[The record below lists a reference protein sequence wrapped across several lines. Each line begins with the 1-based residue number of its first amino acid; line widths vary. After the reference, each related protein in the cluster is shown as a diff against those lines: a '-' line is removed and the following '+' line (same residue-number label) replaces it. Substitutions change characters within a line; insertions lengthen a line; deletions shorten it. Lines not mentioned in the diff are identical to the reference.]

1 MAVNTKI
8 TRMTPRPAPVRT
20 IEIVLDGDYTGWWA
34 RMRTNQKFGTLIALT
49 SDDTH
54 DQLVAMKSI
63 FVEWNWPDEAGEAL
77 PQPADGGIELADA
90 EAVKAALTAWGADQS
105 KAAELPK
112 A

>member
-1 MAVNTKI
+1 LAISKAI
-8 TRMTPRPAPVRT
+8 THMRPKPPPVRT
-20 IEIVLDGDYTGWWA
+20 IEVMLDGDYAGWWA

-63 FVEWNWPDEAGEAL
+63 FVEWNWPDEAGEPL

-90 EAVKAALTAWGADQS
+90 DAVKAALTVWGSDQE
-105 KAAELPK
+105 KAAALPK